1 MRAIEADTARRFGVR
16 AVAREPGS
24 PSLASLTSA
33 GVDVRYGDPD
43 DSAALTAAF
52 AGAYGVY
59 AATNFWEHR
68 CPERELAQVY
78 NIAAA
83 ARLAGVRHIVRPT
96 LEDTRIRMPLADRR
110 LPTTQ
115 GRFKVPHMDAKG
127 ESDAFLRDLPTTYL
141 RSAFQ
146 WDDLINCRMLRRDQV
161 DGTVCLPLPIG
172 DQKLPGIAASDIG
185 ACAFGVFARGMEL
198 VGQTVGIAGEHLTG
212 PDMARALSKVL
223 EEPVCYVPTSEPA
236 PGHHV
241 ELDETA
247 EIHKMLLYHHDFN
260 FELRAQHSV
269 ASSRALY
276 PGLRSFREWLE
287 DSAGPIARHA
297 IAQRVH
303 PQNNPQQG
311 VYR

>member
-1 MRAIEADTARRFGVR
+1 MSSKPVIAILGASEAHGAALMRTIEEDTTRRFEAR
-16 AVAREPGS
+16 AVVREPGS
-24 PSLASLTSA
+24 PSLASLISA

-96 LEDTRIRMPLADRR
+96 LEDTRIRAPLTDRR

-146 WDDLINCRMLRRDQV
+146 WDDLVNCRMLRRDQV

-172 DQKLPGIAASDIG
+172 ERKLPGIAGGDIG
-185 ACAFGVFARGMEL
+185 ACAFGIFARGMDL

-212 PDMARALSKVL
+212 SEMARALSNVL
-223 EEPVCYVPTSEPA
+223 EEPVRYVPTSEPN
-236 PGHHV
+236 
-241 ELDETA
+241 L
-247 EIHKMLLYHHDFN
+247 
-260 FELRAQHSV
+260 ELRAQHSV
-269 ASSRALY
+269 EFSRTLY
-276 PGLRSFREWLE
+276 SGLRSFREWLE
-287 DSAGPIARHA
+287 VSAGPIVRHA